1 MKKLKKVY
9 AVNGMMEYQTVV
21 KLGKNKVKVSFTGG
35 SVSNGCAQPA
45 RYMTSDLIMQ
55 GAIEG
60 SADYAS
66 GRIRLERSIVLKDE
80 LKIERARGK
89 RTIAHTI
96 EKEVARAAEVAK
108 ETAGAPYPAAEELRQ
123 PIVEDTVV
131 EDTEV
136 DEQPAEVEAEVETE
150 EAAEVETEVETGD
163 AAESNKEIEVVEVSC
178 KDVAKQYLQ
187 EHYGEAPAPL
197 RTRDDVQRCAAKYG
211 ITFNFV

>member
-80 LKIERARGK
+80 LKIERGRGK
-89 RTIAHTI
+89 RTIACAI

-123 PIVEDTVV
+123 PIVEDT
-131 EDTEV
+131 EV
-136 DEQPAEVEAEVETE
+136 DEQPAEVE
-150 EAAEVETEVETGD
+150 TEVEAEE